1 MENSDLLRRAE
12 DLQRRCE
19 KNGVLTATHF
29 LTPAERFQLE
39 RWAKTQPGCR
49 LVFSGGHPDCE
60 RTVGFFLP
68 DWLDEEWLPLD
79 EQICALELSA
89 PFGNPGHRDY
99 LGALLGMGIGRER
112 LGDIWV
118 KDGSAVVFCLPGVEK
133 HLLSIDKVGRDAV
146 RARPLPLTEVTPPE
160 RKVKKKSF
168 SVQSLRLDAVA
179 GGLFDLSR
187 SEAARLID
195 DYFRSFPSIRAWIDA
210 TLASARANGYVETL
224 LGRRRYVPDVNSGT
238 ATVRS
243 FAERNAVNA
252 PIQGTSAGGPK
263 VAGVGPGHPH
273 GAADPRRIAAGGA

>member
-79 EQICALELSA
+79 EQICALELSV

-146 RARPLPLTEVTPPE
+146 RARLLTLTEVTPPE

-187 SEAARLID
+187 SEAARQVEAGTVSLN
-195 DYFRSFPSIRAWIDA
+195 YEVCLKCDA
-210 TLASARANGYVETL
+210 QVSEGDILSLRGKGKGRIIG
-224 LGRRRYVPDVNSGT
+224 LG
-238 ATVRS
+238 
-243 FAERNAVNA
+243 
-252 PIQGTSAGGPK
+252 GTSHKGRQFVEGE
-263 VAGVGPGHPH
+263 
-273 GAADPRRIAAGGA
+273 IYLS

>member
-19 KNGVLTATHF
+19 KNGVLTATNF
-29 LTPAERFQLE
+29 LTPAERFRLE

-68 DWLDEEWLPLD
+68 DYLDAEWLPLD
-79 EQICALELSA
+79 EQIRAFELTA
-89 PFGNPGHRDY
+89 PFGSPGHRDY

-118 KDGSAVVFCLPGVEK
+118 KDNTATVFCLPGVEK
-133 HLLSIDKVGRDAV
+133 HLLSIDKVGHDTV
-146 RARPLPLTEVTPPE
+146 RARPLILSEIPKPE
-160 RKVKKKSF
+160 RKVKQKSF

-187 SEAARLID
+187 TEAARQ
-195 DYFRSFPSIRAWIDA
+195 
-210 TLASARANGYVETL
+210 V
-224 LGRRRYVPDVNSGT
+224 
-238 ATVRS
+238 
-243 FAERNAVNA
+243 
-252 PIQGTSAGGPK
+252 
-263 VAGVGPGHPH
+263 
-273 GAADPRRIAAGGA
+273 AAGNVSLNYEICDRSDAPVREGDILSLRGKGKGRFDILLFRFCK

>member
-68 DWLDEEWLPLD
+68 DWLGEEWLPLD

-146 RARPLPLTEVTPPE
+146 RARLLTLTEVTPPE

-187 SEAARLID
+187 SEAARQVEAGTVSLNYEICD
-195 DYFRSFPSIRAWIDA
+195 KCDA
-210 TLASARANGYVETL
+210 PVHEGDILSLRGKGKGRIIG
-224 LGRRRYVPDVNSGT
+224 LG
-238 ATVRS
+238 
-243 FAERNAVNA
+243 
-252 PIQGTSAGGPK
+252 GTSRKGRQFVEGE
-263 VAGVGPGHPH
+263 
-273 GAADPRRIAAGGA
+273 IYLS

>member
-12 DLQRRCE
+12 DLLRRCE

-68 DWLDEEWLPLD
+68 DYLEEEWLPLD
-79 EQICALELSA
+79 EHIRAFELSA
-89 PFGNPGHRDY
+89 PFGSPGHRDY

-118 KDGSAVVFCLPGVEK
+118 KGNTAVVFCLPGVEK
-133 HLLSIDKVGRDAV
+133 HLLSIDKVGHDTV
-146 RARPLPLTEVTPPE
+146 RARSLSLEEVTPPE
-160 RKVKKKSF
+160 RKVKQKSF
-168 SVQSLRLDAVA
+168 SVQSLRLDAVV

-187 SEAARLID
+187 TEAARQVEAGIVSLNYEICD
-195 DYFRSFPSIRAWIDA
+195 KSDA
-210 TLASARANGYVETL
+210 PVHEGDTLSLRGKGKGRITG
-224 LGRRRYVPDVNSGT
+224 LG
-238 ATVRS
+238 
-243 FAERNAVNA
+243 
-252 PIQGTSAGGPK
+252 GTSRKGRQFVNGE
-263 VAGVGPGHPH
+263 
-273 GAADPRRIAAGGA
+273 IYLS

>member
-79 EQICALELSA
+79 EQICALELSV

-118 KDGSAVVFCLPGVEK
+118 KDGSAVVFCLQGVEK

-146 RARPLPLTEVTPPE
+146 RARLLTLTEVTPPE

-187 SEAARLID
+187 SEAARQVEAGTVSLNYEICD
-195 DYFRSFPSIRAWIDA
+195 KCDA
-210 TLASARANGYVETL
+210 PVHEGDILSLRGKGKGRIIG
-224 LGRRRYVPDVNSGT
+224 LG
-238 ATVRS
+238 
-243 FAERNAVNA
+243 
-252 PIQGTSAGGPK
+252 GTSRKGRQFVEGE
-263 VAGVGPGHPH
+263 
-273 GAADPRRIAAGGA
+273 IYLS

>member
-118 KDGSAVVFCLPGVEK
+118 HLYNGHCCHTKTEGDDTDKARTPAGPGRCPRMKGRTMPLQPHHNDDPLFHASCSRHTDPLPTLDTPELPHYSSVAPTFPEPRKTLCRSVQRPAWAVPPWAGPPHAQNLGPSVPRLLAPTVPGVN
-133 HLLSIDKVGRDAV
+133 LYICGSV
-146 RARPLPLTEVTPPE
+146 
-160 RKVKKKSF
+160 F
-168 SVQSLRLDAVA
+168 S
-179 GGLFDLSR
+179 
-187 SEAARLID
+187 
-195 DYFRSFPSIRAWIDA
+195 RAWELLKGKAD
-210 TLASARANGYVETL
+210 TL
-224 LGRRRYVPDVNSGT
+224 LDSLHCPRSMAVHRRDLLCG
-238 ATVRS
+238 
-243 FAERNAVNA
+243 
-252 PIQGTSAGGPK
+252 
-263 VAGVGPGHPH
+263 
-273 GAADPRRIAAGGA
+273 